1 MSCSYQGRVS
11 NVEVLT
17 DNKDNPWQLLSS
29 WQKTLWQHHKLF
41 QDAENCHTLALT
53 ALADGVDAATAQ
65 GAALLTWRAQ
75 VRDNWCD
82 GRRRP

>member
-1 MSCSYQGRVS
+1 
-11 NVEVLT
+11 
-17 DNKDNPWQLLSS
+17 
-29 WQKTLWQHHKLF
+29 LF